1 MNGRLRVPETA
12 KGPGVQS
19 EGGGRLRWE
28 RWGGPVDQL
37 EHSLALPS
45 DRLRD
50 VHLTPAMLVSLSAES
65 SVRNTRTELGNR
77 RRSRHENETRKGR
90 WKDRC

>member
-1 MNGRLRVPETA
+1 MRVVEE
-12 KGPGVQS
+12 S
-19 EGGGRLRWE
+19 GGR
-28 RWGGPVDQL
+28 GGEVLWTSWNIPCPG
-37 EHSLALPS
+37 PS

-65 SVRNTRTELGNR
+65 SVRNTRTELGKR
-77 RRSRHENETRKGR
+77 RRSRHENEIRKGR

>member
-1 MNGRLRVPETA
+1 MGR
-12 KGPGVQS
+12 S
-19 EGGGRLRWE
+19 C
-28 RWGGPVDQL
+28 GPVGTFPCP
-37 EHSLALPS
+37 APS

-65 SVRNTRTELGNR
+65 SVRNTRTELGKR
-77 RRSRHENETRKGR
+77 RRSRHENEIRKGR